1 MLLHATFLLEN
12 VSDYK
17 DEQKNIIYHSLVTTQ
32 KKWSNKLNREIED
45 VVSISI
51 PQKFGWLSSEFKKHI
66 GKEIIVGVRERVF
79 NDKFSGY
86 VLDSEKFSIN
96 GDD

>member
-1 MLLHATFLLEN
+1 MRLHATFLLEN

-17 DEQKNIIYHSLVTTQ
+17 DEQKNIVYHSLVTTQ
-32 KKWSNKLNREIED
+32 KKWSSKLNREIED

-51 PQKFGWLSSEFKKHI
+51 PQKFGWLSAELKKHI
-66 GKEIIVGVRERVF
+66 GKEIIVAVRERVF

-86 VLDSEKFSIN
+86 ALDSDQFSVN
-96 GDD
+96 E